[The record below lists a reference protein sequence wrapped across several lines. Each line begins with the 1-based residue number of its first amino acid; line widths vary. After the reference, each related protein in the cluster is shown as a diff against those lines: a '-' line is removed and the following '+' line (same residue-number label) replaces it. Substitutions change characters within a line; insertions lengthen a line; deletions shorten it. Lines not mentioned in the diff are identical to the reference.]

1 MSAVMARVT
10 SYVMERSER
19 ALETG
24 RILPYMFFIMVVIT
38 VAYGLL
44 MRIVDPHDFP
54 SVGLALWWAAAT
66 VTTIGYGD
74 VVPTTHFG
82 RLVASGL
89 MIFGFASLSLLSGV
103 VASVFVHRSQKAGSR
118 SEMVMLDQRLAEIE
132 RLLRERAS

>member
-1 MSAVMARVT
+1 MGRVT
-10 SYVMERSER
+10 SYVLDRSER

-24 RILPYMFFIMVVIT
+24 RILPYMFGTMVVIT

-44 MRIVDPHDFP
+44 MRLVDPHDFP

-89 MIFGFASLSLLSGV
+89 MIFGFASLSLLSGI